1 MIVALQDFLVL
12 DLMNTIIAATTAM
25 VVTSAKATI
34 VKTVMRESVGCSS
47 ISRVGPGV
55 DTGPR
60 VDTGPGVDSDS
71 WVDTGPWV
79 GTGSAVW
86 GQYTMVDLRLLL
98 FPNWS
103 LLRNSFLLLLTISLV
118 QD

>member
-1 MIVALQDFLVL
+1 MIVVLQDFLVL

-34 VKTVMRESVGCSS
+34 VKIVMRESVGCSS
-47 ISRVGPGV
+47 FSRVGSGVDTGLRVDTGPGV

-60 VDTGPGVDSDS
+60 VDTGPGEDSGPRVDSGS
-71 WVDTGPWV
+71 GV

-86 GQYTMVDLRLLL
+86 GQHTMIRPEAIIIPKLQPIL
-98 FPNWS
+98 
-103 LLRNSFLLLLTISLV
+103 
-118 QD
+118 